1 MSGRIE
7 TFTSEAESSKWSR
20 NESIGLVEAGVD
32 IGTGKGGSGGSTVS
46 VDQVVTEG
54 REVAGVTVD
63 GQRTAILV
71 PNEGAFVQ
79 SDWDEDDPAED
90 AYIKNKPNLA
100 DVATSG
106 DYSDLSNTPDLS
118 DFVEDANYVHTDNN
132 YDTTAKTIVDG
143 VTNALDGKVDKV
155 QGKVLSDNNYSTSEK
170 NKLSGLLDIQ
180 YVGSGLDLSNN
191 ALRCTVPVI
200 TVDSALSNSS
210 ENPVQN
216 KVITGALAD
225 KVDKVSGKVLSD
237 NNYTT
242 SEKDKLAGIDNG
254 AEVNDISTISVNGTR
269 VNPDA
274 NKNVDISIAEPIAKK
289 YQDIGTISSGTWIRI
304 FKIEPVAT
312 APTMFSDANICMRVK
327 CGGTNYCEA
336 LLRVSYINRSPV
348 GNRELSIFPANSERK
363 DCIRTYNDIDDTS
376 CVCVAIRVDSPGEIG
391 FEVTDISGSIVDTNG
406 IIVDNPFVVL
416 SSAPTNVGGQTFITG
431 SYADLTNKPTL
442 GTAAAKDIPASGDAS
457 STQVVMGDDSRLTD
471 ARNAAD
477 VYSWAKASSK
487 PSYTAT
493 EVGAIPSTDKGSNNG
508 VAELDSAGK
517 VPSSQLPSYVDD
529 VLEYSSTSAFPV
541 TGETGKIYIATDTN
555 KTYRWS
561 GTGYAEI
568 SESLAL
574 GETSSTAYRGDRGKT
589 AYDHSQSTHARTDAT
604 AVAASST
611 NGNITINGTETT
623 VYTHPGSG
631 TNPHGTTKSD
641 VGLGNVGNFKAVST
655 EASQGLSSTEQA
667 NARANI
673 GAGTSSFSGSYNDL
687 SNKPS
692 LAAVA
697 TSGSYNDL
705 SNKPSLA
712 TVATSGSY
720 NDLSNKPTIPTVNNA
735 TLTIQKNGTNVT
747 TFTANASSDA
757 TANITVPTKTSDLT
771 NDSGFV
777 TANNRKSFYGTCDTA
792 ADVAAKVITLANS
805 DGWELKAGTI
815 IGVRST
821 YSNTASNVTF
831 NVNGSGAK
839 SVYYANGVY
848 TSSWSDVLGSAN
860 RTIYYMY
867 DGTYWVWVN
876 IGNIIN
882 NAVTQRN
889 TTDNKDYRVLFSA
902 DNDDT
907 TTSGDARKN
916 TNFKYNPS
924 TQNLIVPKV
933 NGILIGDGSVRYD
946 KTTEKL
952 QFYDNGTWVDLLT
965 IHTAIKAF
973 IGFCTSGTS
982 SSGTFTTYFVD
993 LSYDPVNN
1001 TLNFV
1006 KLNDSDSYTTNTH
1019 TTHSF
1024 DSEISTIYG
1033 TSKFGYNAQSTP
1045 YNSYYTL
1052 TADSYSK
1059 GLSLSASNDISSIV
1073 SALFPLN
1080 FSTMTS
1086 QTSGTNWGC
1095 NSSSGNISNKIIGI
1109 SFKKSMI

>member
-867 DGTYWVWVN
+867 DGTYWVW
-876 IGNIIN
+876 
-882 NAVTQRN
+882 Q
-889 TTDNKDYRVLFSA
+889 TT
-902 DNDDT
+902 
-907 TTSGDARKN
+907 
-916 TNFKYNPS
+916 
-924 TQNLIVPKV
+924 
-933 NGILIGDGSVRYD
+933 
-946 KTTEKL
+946 
-952 QFYDNGTWVDLLT
+952 
-965 IHTAIKAF
+965 
-973 IGFCTSGTS
+973 
-982 SSGTFTTYFVD
+982 
-993 LSYDPVNN
+993 
-1001 TLNFV
+1001 
-1006 KLNDSDSYTTNTH
+1006 
-1019 TTHSF
+1019 
-1024 DSEISTIYG
+1024 
-1033 TSKFGYNAQSTP
+1033 
-1045 YNSYYTL
+1045 
-1052 TADSYSK
+1052 
-1059 GLSLSASNDISSIV
+1059 
-1073 SALFPLN
+1073 
-1080 FSTMTS
+1080 
-1086 QTSGTNWGC
+1086 
-1095 NSSSGNISNKIIGI
+1095 
-1109 SFKKSMI
+1109 